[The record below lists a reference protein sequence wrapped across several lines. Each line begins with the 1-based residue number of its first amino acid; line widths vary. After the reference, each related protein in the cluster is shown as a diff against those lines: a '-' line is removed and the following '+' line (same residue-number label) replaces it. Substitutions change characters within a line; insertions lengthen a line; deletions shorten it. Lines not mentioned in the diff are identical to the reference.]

1 MPGVTYRKTVQF
13 TPHGPAVLHVLTAP
27 RPGGLWGLHP
37 ALSDGVIVGRDRVTA
52 IERRLST
59 TATVAGVNGD
69 YFNSGDGRPDGILMQ
84 GGVLESRPYELR
96 SSVGIGADGSL
107 TVDQVTFGGVWQGKG
122 QRQLLSGL
130 NEPAP
135 PNGVS
140 LFTPPWGAATPA
152 TPGALNVVVPVFPPV
167 VPGADLRGAVD
178 TVVSSPSIAIPRTG
192 AVLVARGTAGV
203 RVLHDVPAGSVLS
216 VRVVLNPD
224 WGGMADAIGGGPVLV
239 KNGHA
244 VFRSFEDFLPSV
256 LGARRARTAVGQ
268 RADGSI
274 LLVAVDGDRP
284 GYSVGMTNFELA
296 QAMVRLGAVT
306 AMALEG
312 GDSTTMAFDGTL
324 LNRPSDPSGERMISE
339 ALLVTYTGVYAQP
352 PAVPVVSPNGD
363 GVAERQTL
371 GYKIVRPAVVTATLT
386 GPDGA
391 ARISESGPKLPGV
404 YSFPWSATKSDG
416 SAEAEGAWH
425 WKVTAVDD
433 QARYSVAQQDFYLNN
448 TLAFL
453 RVSSTVALRRGARVG
468 VATFKLLHP
477 ARVVARVETKSGLRI
492 KRLVN
497 TQLDVGDQSVA
508 WDGRDRRHRRVYG
521 GRYVLRITAT
531 NQYGPVELTA
541 PFTARRR

>member
-1 MPGVTYRKTVQF
+1 
-13 TPHGPAVLHVLTAP
+13 
-27 RPGGLWGLHP
+27 
-37 ALSDGVIVGRDRVTA
+37 
-52 IERRLST
+52 
-59 TATVAGVNGD
+59 
-69 YFNSGDGRPDGILMQ
+69 
-84 GGVLESRPYELR
+84 
-96 SSVGIGADGSL
+96 
-107 TVDQVTFGGVWQGKG
+107 
-122 QRQLLSGL
+122 
-130 NEPAP
+130 
-135 PNGVS
+135 
-140 LFTPPWGAATPA
+140 
-152 TPGALNVVVPVFPPV
+152 
-167 VPGADLRGAVD
+167 
-178 TVVSSPSIAIPRTG
+178 
-192 AVLVARGTAGV
+192 VARGTAGV
-203 RVLHDVPAGSVLS
+203 RVLRDVPAGSVLS
-216 VRVVLNPD
+216 ARVVLNPD
-224 WGGMADAIGGGPVLV
+224 WSGMADAIGGGPALV

-244 VFRSFEDFLPSV
+244 VFRSFEDFVPSL

-312 GDSTTMAFDGTL
+312 GDSTTIAFDGNL

-339 ALLVTYTGVYAQP
+339 ALLVTYAGIYAPP

-363 GVAERQTL
+363 GVAEKQTL
-371 GYKIVRPAVVTATLT
+371 GYKVVRPSFVTATLT

-391 ARISESGPKLPGV
+391 ARISESGPKAPGLYTV
-404 YSFPWSATKSDG
+404 PWSATRPDG
-416 SAEAEGAWH
+416 SSEAEGAWH

-433 QARYSVAQQDFYLNN
+433 QSKYSAAEQDFYVNN

-453 RVSSTVALRRGARVG
+453 RVNSTVALRRGSRVG
-468 VATFKLLHP
+468 VATFKLVHP

-492 KRLVN
+492 KTVLN
-497 TQLDVGDQSVA
+497 THLDAGDQSVG
-508 WDGRDRRHRRVYG
+508 WDGRDARHRRVYG